1 MVSKPPLTPEE
12 LDTREAEL
20 TARLAR
26 IEELEAQAIRR
37 EKAAKEREKAKKQV
51 LLRLS
56 PSLWDDIAAW
66 AEDDFRSINAQIE
79 FLLTEAVRRRKKRGT
94 LRLLRLKPSLCPLL
108 IQYSA
113 LARISITPCGTA
125 PAVTFS
131 SSTG

>member
-26 IEELEAQAIRR
+26 IEELEAQAICR

-79 FLLTEAVRRRKKRGT
+79 FLLTEAVRQRKKGER
-94 LRLLRLKPSLCPLL
+94 
-108 IQYSA
+108 
-113 LARISITPCGTA
+113 
-125 PAVTFS
+125 
-131 SSTG
+131 